1 MMEKS
6 KLGIAKELLAAGIF
20 IGALAGGYVFAGLM
34 VLYVLLKE
42 DDQWL
47 KEMAVKAIAT
57 LMVFSFLI
65 NAIGLLPDVVGWFAS
80 LTYILDSSWDSYK
93 LTSALDL
100 ITSILDIARTIFFL
114 VLSVKALKHQT
125 INVPIVDELIK
136 KYV

>member
-1 MMEKS
+1 MEKS

-20 IGALAGGYVFAGLM
+20 VGALAGGYVFAGLM

-57 LMVFSFLI
+57 LMVFSFFI
-65 NAIGLLPDVVGWFAS
+65 NAVYLLPDVVGGFGTFANV
-80 LTYILDSSWDSYK
+80 LDAGWASYK
-93 LTSALDL
+93 LTNGLNL
-100 ITSILDIARTIFFL
+100 IADAIDIVRTIFFL

-125 INVPIVDELIK
+125 INVPIVDDLIK

>member
-1 MMEKS
+1 MEKS

-20 IGALAGGYVFAGLM
+20 IGALAGGYVFAGIM

-57 LMVFSFLI
+57 LMVFSFFI
-65 NAIGLLPDVVGWFAS
+65 NCIDLVPDVVNWFAT
-80 LTYILDSSWDSYK
+80 LTNILEASWDSYK
-93 LTSALDL
+93 LTSAIGL
-100 ITSILDIARTIFFL
+100 ITSILDIMRTIFFL
-114 VLSVKALKHQT
+114 VLAGKALKHQT
-125 INVPIVDELIK
+125 VNVPIVDDLIK